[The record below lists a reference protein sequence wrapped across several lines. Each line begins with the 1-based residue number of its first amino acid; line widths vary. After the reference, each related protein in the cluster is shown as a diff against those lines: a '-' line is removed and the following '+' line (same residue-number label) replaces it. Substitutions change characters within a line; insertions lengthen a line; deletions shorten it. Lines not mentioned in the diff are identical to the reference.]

1 MALKELKIVTLFKET
16 FLFEIFVRCNETK
29 EINMICNKPERER
42 EREKKKFQG
51 NNYCN
56 DKFKNKS

>member
-29 EINMICNKPERER
+29 EINMICNKPERE
-42 EREKKKFQG
+42 KKKRFQG